1 MDSPAEQPK
10 PIFVLSEVGNAI
22 KTLQQNYQFSA
33 SNRRKLVEATNL
45 LHQVFMEVQKIRD
58 AGRPK

>member
-22 KTLQQNYQFSA
+22 KTLLQNYQFSA